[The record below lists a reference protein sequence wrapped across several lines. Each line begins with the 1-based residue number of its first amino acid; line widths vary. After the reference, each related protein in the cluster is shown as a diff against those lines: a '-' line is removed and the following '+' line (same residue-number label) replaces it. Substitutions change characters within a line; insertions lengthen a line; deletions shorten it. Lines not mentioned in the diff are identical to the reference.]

1 MTRPVFTRR
10 AFLGSIGASGML
22 ALIPTLEAEAAT
34 TPARKRLILLT
45 SPDGTV
51 HTDWQPTTTAG
62 NMLTAAGLNKCL
74 TPLQTHV
81 NDILVLDGMG
91 WQYGDGPGVDHMRIC
106 MMWNGTPML
115 TGTDFLNS
123 TGDRPCGWG
132 GGISVDQQ
140 VANDL
145 YNNQN
150 IKTPFKSL
158 EFGVYQPRAHIYT
171 RVSYAGPNMPLPT
184 TDDPTVM
191 FSRMFMNMG
200 PNTSMAD
207 ITKLRARR
215 KSVMDAVLANL
226 NAVATKVSTS
236 DKAKIDAHLT
246 SVRSVEQRL
255 DNALSEPMTA
265 CTPPML
271 PMTKLDPHAN
281 DNFPKISRLQL
292 DLITVALACDM
303 TRVTSL
309 LWDGASGDI
318 RYTWLGI
325 NTGHHT
331 ISHDTSAPARA
342 QMTQMH
348 AWHSGE
354 VSYLLDKLA
363 AINEGGSTLLDNS
376 LIVWGNELAD
386 GAAHTQQP
394 IPVVVAG
401 RAAGQIKPGRYIDYG
416 KKRHNPL
423 LVSICN
429 LMGVNLTKF
438 GTLDDGSGPLD
449 QLNG

>member
-10 AFLGSIGASGML
+10 AFLGGIGAASMGG
-22 ALIPTLEAEAAT
+22 LIPSLEAEAAVGT
-34 TPARKRLILLT
+34 AKKRLILLT
-45 SPDGTV
+45 SPNGTV
-51 HTDWQPTTTAG
+51 HTDWKPTATGTT
-62 NMLTAAGLNKCL
+62 LTGLSKCL
-74 TPLQTHV
+74 MPLQSHMQ
-81 NDILVLDGMG
+81 DLLVLDGLG

-115 TGTDFLNS
+115 TGNDFSNS
-123 TGDRPCGWG
+123 TNDRPCGWG

-145 YNNQN
+145 YTNQM

-158 EFGVYQPRAHIYT
+158 EFGVYQPKAHIYT

-191 FSRMFMNMG
+191 FTRMFMNMG
-200 PNTSMAD
+200 PNTNAAD

-215 KSVMDAVLANL
+215 KSIMDAVLANL
-226 NAVATKVSTS
+226 NSVMGKVSTS

-246 SVRSVEQRL
+246 AVRSVETRL
-255 DNALSEPMTA
+255 DNALSTPATA
-265 CTPPML
+265 CTAPTL
-271 PMTKLDPHAN
+271 PMTKLDAHAN

-292 DLITVALACDM
+292 DLMTVALSCDM
-303 TRVTSL
+303 TRVVSL

-318 RYTWLGI
+318 RFTWLGI

-331 ISHDTSAPARA
+331 ISHDTGATARA

-354 VSYLLDKLA
+354 VAYLLDKLA

-376 LIVWGNELAD
+376 LVVWGNELAD
-386 GAAHTQQP
+386 GAAHSQQP
-394 IPVVVAG
+394 IPVLLAG
-401 RAAGQIKPGRYIDYG
+401 RAAGQIKTGRYIDYG
-416 KKRHNPL
+416 KKKHNPL
-423 LVSICN
+423 LVSICQM
-429 LMGVNLTKF
+429 MGLSSVTKF
-438 GTLDDGSGPLD
+438 GTLDDGSGPLQ
-449 QLNG
+449 QLAG